1 MAKVFMFYS
10 RLRAEEKMIIEAAKA
25 REIPLESIVV
35 SDLVWPNDI
44 CQRKD
49 VALCRCIGHR
59 QNLALALTLEA
70 MGVTTIN
77 PSDVMNICSDKI
89 ATSSK
94 LSIAGIPQPNYAVAF
109 SLEGT
114 LKCVEKMGYPVVLKP
129 PVGSWGRL
137 LAKVNDKDALE
148 AVVEHKLHLGSQ
160 HSAIYIQKYV
170 DKNGFDI
177 RATIIGDSPVSAIRR
192 CSNHWITNTARG
204 GEAQNY
210 PLTDELKKLLV
221 DVQRAIGGKLLAV
234 DVFETYNGYLVNEV
248 NGQPEF
254 RSSHERITGVDVAGK
269 IVEMAWTLAQESD
282 ENDF

>member
-10 RLRAEEKMIIEAAKA
+10 RLRSEEKMIIEAA
-25 REIPLESIVV
+25 RVRQIPLEAMIV
-35 SDLVWPNDI
+35 SNMVWPNDI
-44 CQRKD
+44 CQKRD

-70 MGVTTIN
+70 KGVTTIN
-77 PSDVMNICSDKI
+77 PSKVMEICSDKI

-94 LSIAGIPQPNYAVAF
+94 LSIAGIPQPDYAVAF
-109 SLEGT
+109 SLEGA

-137 LAKVNDKDALE
+137 LAKVNDRDALE
-148 AVVEHKLHLGSQ
+148 AIVEHKLHLGSQ

-170 DKNGFDI
+170 DKKGFDI
-177 RATIIGDSPVSAIRR
+177 RATIIGDCPASAIRR
-192 CSNHWITNTARG
+192 CSDHWITNTARG

-210 PLTDELKKLLV
+210 PLTNDLKNLLI
-221 DVQRAIGGKLLAV
+221 DVQRAIGGKMLAV
-234 DVFETYNGYLVNEV
+234 DVFETDNGFLVNEV

-254 RSSHERITGVDVAGK
+254 RSSHGEITGVDIAGK
-269 IVEMAWTLAQESD
+269 IVEMAWTLAKKGD
-282 ENDF
+282 EDDF

>member
-10 RLRAEEKMIIEAAKA
+10 RLRTEEKMIMEAAKA
-25 REIPLESIVV
+25 REIPLEAMVV

-44 CQRKD
+44 CKRGD

-59 QNLALALTLEA
+59 QNLALALTLETK
-70 MGVTTIN
+70 GVKTIN
-77 PSDVMNICSDKI
+77 PSYVMDICSDKI

-94 LSIAGIPQPNYAVAF
+94 LSTAGIPQPDYAVTF

-114 LKCVEKMGYPVVLKP
+114 LKCAEKMGYPVVLKP

-137 LAKVNDKDALE
+137 LAKVNDRDALE
-148 AVVEHKLHLGSQ
+148 AIVEHKLHLGPQ
-160 HSAIYIQKYV
+160 HSAIYIQKYI
-170 DKNGFDI
+170 DKKGFDI
-177 RATIIGDSPVSAIRR
+177 RATIIGGCPVSAIRR

-204 GEAQNY
+204 GDVQNY
-210 PLTDELKKLLV
+210 PMTNELKQLLV
-221 DVQRAIGGKLLAV
+221 DVQRAIGGKMLAV
-234 DVFETYNGYLVNEV
+234 DVFETDDGYIVNEV

-254 RSSHERITGVDVAGK
+254 RSSHGELTGVDIAGK
-269 IVEMAWTLAQESD
+269 IVETAWALAKNGD